1 MGDAQLARIGT
12 DVKGRAAYLHPVA
25 ARAWAAA
32 AAYIL
37 AILGIDLRARII
49 QAYGQAATS
58 AGTHGSPPC
67 AVDIRVW
74 GLTRGQVE
82 AVVRLLRECGWIATW
97 YRDWAGNLHI
107 HAVCDIGTWSPARY
121 QCTAVKAGYDGL
133 GAGGRKGRDTHPKP
147 SAWRTAAQGATWAE
161 AQIGT
166 LTPTPQEDDMPLTPA
181 DAILVADT
189 LLKRH
194 VNRSGLTVG
203 VALENAG
210 QRPTS
215 GKIDELLKRDLGA
228 SGPKV
233 DVALQSTYAMVAQ
246 LTGRVAGLTEAIAQI
261 AAGRPVDLT
270 AVEAAA
276 KRGVEEG
283 LAGARVTVELG

>member
-1 MGDAQLARIGT
+1 MGDAQLTRIGT

-32 AAYIL
+32 SAYIL

-49 QAYGQAATS
+49 QAYGQAAAS

-74 GLTRGQVE
+74 GLTRGQIE

-147 SAWRTAAQGATWAE
+147 STWRTAAQGAAWAE
-161 AQIGT
+161 AQIAPPPRT
-166 LTPTPQEDDMPLTPA
+166 DLERLLDTMDTKDLTKIINDALNSNPTIKLVASRAGEAEGAAKLAVAQTGPIRRGGQDISLRQEVA
-181 DAILVADT
+181 DAKT
-189 LLKRH
+189 
-194 VNRSGLTVG
+194 SGL
-203 VALENAG
+203 AIQG
-210 QRPTS
+210 Q
-215 GKIDELLKRDLGA
+215 
-228 SGPKV
+228 
-233 DVALQSTYAMVAQ
+233 M
-246 LTGRVAGLTEAIAQI
+246 AGLTAAITQLAKGQPLDL
-261 AAGRPVDLT
+261 AAI
-270 AVEAAA
+270 EAAA

>member
-1 MGDAQLARIGT
+1 MGDAQLTRIGT
-12 DVKGRAAYLHPVA
+12 DIRGRPAYLHPTA

-147 SAWRTAAQGATWAE
+147 STWRTAAQGAAWAE
-161 AQIGT
+161 AQIT
-166 LTPTPQEDDMPLTPA
+166 PHRTDLEELLDTMDTKDLTKIINDTINNNPTIKIVASRAGEAEGAAKKAVAQTSPIRRGATDISLRQEVA
-181 DAILVADT
+181 DAKT
-189 LLKRH
+189 
-194 VNRSGLTVG
+194 S
-203 VALENAG
+203 ALAIQG
-210 QRPTS
+210 Q
-215 GKIDELLKRDLGA
+215 
-228 SGPKV
+228 
-233 DVALQSTYAMVAQ
+233 M
-246 LTGRVAGLTEAIAQI
+246 AGLTAAITQLAKGQPLDL
-261 AAGRPVDLT
+261 AAI
-270 AVEAAA
+270 EAAA